1 MKSKKKQK
9 SEFIILSTST
19 TSATKHATSC
29 SLHTAP
35 PFPCSVDFTLYLL
48 RFVLHTVDSAT
59 VPPLFRK
66 ASNSPGSPHVES
78 HTPPLWPA
86 LLWLKIPSSAWQ
98 QLFIFYLT
106 TVLSIFI
113 YQSHVAVAH
122 VMAAHHVCKQ
132 SVNLHAA
139 VVVLHYFLRHP
150 WFEVKVIISYFFKSK
165 V

>member
-19 TSATKHATSC
+19 TSATKHAASTLLHLSPALWILLFIC
-29 SLHTAP
+29 S
-35 PFPCSVDFTLYLL
+35 D
-48 RFVLHTVDSAT
+48 LHTVDSAT